1 MTQKLKIS
9 WLSQMAWQHN
19 EILFIISVSR
29 NDSENTNISLCYQN
43 ESSTRRFKS
52 DIEMWILYFFPL

>member
-43 ESSTRRFKS
+43 KSSTRRFKS